1 LLIRCSAPPIG
12 VRPMIVPLGETAI
25 TFRQLANNE
34 RFSRQSQIQ
43 GWSQEVLSRAKL
55 LVAGCGALGN
65 ETLKN
70 LALLGIGTLGIID
83 FDLVEVTNLSRS
95 VLFREI
101 DVGQP
106 KAHVAA
112 LRLAELNPQI
122 KVTPIHL
129 DLTSE
134 FGAGTIADY
143 DLVLGCLDNIEARW
157 RLNRLCYSAGVSWID
172 AGIEATAGQIAY
184 FDAHNGP
191 CYECSMTS
199 SMWQRLNEKRSC
211 LLPVQSAASPH
222 IATSSIISSLLS
234 SLQAQEAVAQLHHRF
249 APLPTRS
256 KWSVLQSGD
265 RVSTSL
271 APYSISVMHA
281 KRNDACLAHSDE
293 SIETFDLEVSPSQ
306 ISVEQ
311 ILARTNMD
319 ALELDWDIAIA
330 FDCPTC
336 GTKPVCVPS
345 FRVVAS
351 ALICPGCCHP
361 RRPEWQNRIT
371 RESKLATRTLAE
383 LGTPPSAYLSLVTNH
398 GHRLS
403 CRLHE
408 P

>member
-1 LLIRCSAPPIG
+1 LLIRCSVPRIG
-12 VRPMIVPLGETAI
+12 VRPMTVPLGEAAI

-34 RFSRQSQIQ
+34 RFSRQSQIHD
-43 GWSQEVLSRAKL
+43 WSQEVLSRAKL
-55 LVAGCGALGN
+55 LIAGCGALGN
-65 ETLKN
+65 EALKN
-70 LALLGIGTLGIID
+70 LALLGIGTLGIVD
-83 FDLVEVTNLSRS
+83 FDSVDVTNLSRS
-95 VLFREI
+95 ILFRET

-112 LRLAELNPQI
+112 LRLAELNPEI

-134 FGAGTIADY
+134 LGAGTIADY

-157 RLNRLCYSAGVSWID
+157 RLNRLCCSAGVSWID

-184 FDAHNGP
+184 FDGHNGP

-211 LLPVQSAASPH
+211 MLPVQSAASPH
-222 IATSSIISSLLS
+222 IATSCIISSLLS

-249 APLPTRS
+249 APLPIRS

-265 RVSTSL
+265 RVSTTL

-293 SIETFDLEVSPSQ
+293 SSETFDFEVSPCQ

-319 ALELDWDIAIA
+319 ALELDWDIANA

-336 GTKPVCVPS
+336 GIEPVCVPS
-345 FRVVAS
+345 FRVVTS
-351 ALICPGCCHP
+351 ALNCPGCCRP
-361 RRPEWQNRIT
+361 RRPEWQNRVT

-383 LGTPPSAYLSLVTNH
+383 LGTPPRAHLSLVTNH
-398 GHRLS
+398 GHRLR

>member
-1 LLIRCSAPPIG
+1 LLIRCSVPRIG
-12 VRPMIVPLGETAI
+12 VRPMIVPLHEAMI
-25 TFRQLANNE
+25 TFRQVANNE
-34 RFSRQSQIQ
+34 RFSRQSQIH

-70 LALLGIGTLGIID
+70 LALLGVGTLGIID
-83 FDLVEVTNLSRS
+83 FDSVEVTNLSRS

-112 LRLAELNPQI
+112 LRLAELNPEI

-134 FGAGTIADY
+134 LGAGTIADY

-199 SMWQRLNEKRSC
+199 SMWQRLSERRSC
-211 LLPVQSAASPH
+211 LLPVQRAAPPP
-222 IATSSIISSLLS
+222 IATSSIISSFLS

-249 APLPTRS
+249 APLPIRS
-256 KWSVLQSGD
+256 EWSILQSGD

-281 KRNDACLAHSDE
+281 KRNDACLAHNDE
-293 SIETFDLEVSPSQ
+293 SIETFDFAVSPSQ

-319 ALELDWDIAIA
+319 ALELDWDMAIA
-330 FDCPTC
+330 FDCPSC
-336 GTKPVCVPS
+336 GTEPVCVPS
-345 FRVVAS
+345 SRVVAS
-351 ALICPGCCHP
+351 ALNCPGCCHP

-371 RESKLATRTLAE
+371 RESRLATRTLAE
-383 LGTPPSAYLSLVTNH
+383 LGTPPRAYLSL
-398 GHRLS
+398 LQDA
-403 CRLHE
+403 

>member
-1 LLIRCSAPPIG
+1 
-12 VRPMIVPLGETAI
+12 MIVPLGETAI
-25 TFRQLANNE
+25 TFRQLENNG
-34 RFSRQSQIQ
+34 RFSRQSRIH
-43 GWSQEVLSRAKL
+43 GWSQEVLSGAKL
-55 LVAGCGALGN
+55 LIAGCGALGN

-83 FDLVEVTNLSRS
+83 FDLVEFNNLSRS
-95 VLFREI
+95 VLFRET

-112 LRLAELNPQI
+112 LRLAELNPEI
-122 KVTPIHL
+122 KVTPMHL

-134 FGAGTIADY
+134 LGAGTIADY

-157 RLNRLCYSAGVSWID
+157 RLNRLCYLAGVSWID

-191 CYECSMTS
+191 CYECGMTS

-211 LLPVQSAASPH
+211 LLPAKSAASPP

-256 KWSVLQSGD
+256 KWSVLRSGD
-265 RVSTSL
+265 RVSTTL

-281 KRNDACLAHSDE
+281 KRKDDCLAHGDE

-336 GTKPVCVPS
+336 GAEPVCIPS

-351 ALICPGCCHP
+351 DLSCPDCCRA

-371 RESKLATRTLAE
+371 RESRLATQTLAE
-383 LGTPPSAYLSLVTNH
+383 LGTPPRAYLSLVTNH
-398 GHRLS
+398 GHRLR
-403 CRLHE
+403 CRLHAH
-408 P
+408 

>member
-1 LLIRCSAPPIG
+1 
-12 VRPMIVPLGETAI
+12 MIVPLGETAI

-34 RFSRQSQIQ
+34 RFSRQSQIH

-55 LVAGCGALGN
+55 LIAGCGALGN
-65 ETLKN
+65 EALKN

-101 DVGQP
+101 DVGQS

-112 LRLAELNPQI
+112 LRLAELNPEI

-134 FGAGTIADY
+134 LGAGTIADY

-211 LLPVQSAASPH
+211 LLPVKRAAASPH

-293 SIETFDLEVSPSQ
+293 SSETIDLEVSPCQ

-351 ALICPGCCHP
+351 ALTCPGCCHP

>member
-1 LLIRCSAPPIG
+1 
-12 VRPMIVPLGETAI
+12 MIVPLGETAI

-34 RFSRQSQIQ
+34 RFSRQSQIH

-55 LVAGCGALGN
+55 LIAGCGALGN
-65 ETLKN
+65 EALKN

-101 DVGQP
+101 DVGQS

-134 FGAGTIADY
+134 LGAGTIADY

-211 LLPVQSAASPH
+211 LLPVKRAAASPH

-293 SIETFDLEVSPSQ
+293 SSETIDLEVSPCQ

-351 ALICPGCCHP
+351 ALTCPGCCHP